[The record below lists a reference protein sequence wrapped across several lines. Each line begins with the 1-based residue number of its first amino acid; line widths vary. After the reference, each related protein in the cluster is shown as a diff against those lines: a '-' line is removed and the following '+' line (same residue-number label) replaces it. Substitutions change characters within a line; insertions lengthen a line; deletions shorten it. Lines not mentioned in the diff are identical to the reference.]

1 MRTVSFRFQGGMKAV
16 LWADTLQMFIVFA
29 GMLTVLIEGSKTL
42 GGFNKAWDI
51 ADKGGRIVIF
61 E

>member
-1 MRTVSFRFQGGMKAV
+1 MKNLLLLQGGMKAV
-16 LWADTLQMFIVFA
+16 LWADTLQMFIVYA
-29 GMLTVLIEGSKTL
+29 GMLTVFIEGCVVL